1 MREGLRPGF
10 AGGLNVELLQDLRG
24 QADVGGIE
32 ESSSDLGLRAL
43 GRMSRDRIKQNV
55 CQHTARSWTS
65 SRLNRSSAR
74 KPVRLATTFRSCCA
88 RRSNSAELLSRDRRY
103 ATTNA
108 LTDIPDSA
116 ARTRANRYTSSGN
129 VTVRFFT
136 GTPSHR
142 NTGSFSRRVG
152 SGPGP
157 FRHRRGDQESPLPRI
172 AISRSTT
179 RGNDHRPKP
188 RSLPSRLS
196 WSLQAN

>member
-1 MREGLRPGF
+1 MREGVRPGF

-43 GRMSRDRIKQNV
+43 GRMGLDRIKQNV

-74 KPVRLATTFRSCCA
+74 KPVRLATTFRCCCA

-103 ATTNA
+103 AATNA

-136 GTPSHR
+136 GTQSHR
-142 NTGSFSRRVG
+142 NTENLVVQLWAADLQPSPAAGVVTV
-152 SGPGP
+152 PQTL
-157 FRHRRGDQESPLPRI
+157 RRG
-172 AISRSTT
+172 TG
-179 RGNDHRPKP
+179 RGKP
-188 RSLPSRLS
+188 GTCSDLG
-196 WSLQAN
+196 